1 MLTVLHLSVILGCI
15 VCAALLFR
23 QPEKLN
29 ERSKTLA
36 SLILMAVAFIAAAEV
51 GQLTLT
57 NSSQDAQTMQ
67 RLLSNLATYI
77 STPLMA
83 SLLFA
88 ASFGYHFSRRGWGRW
103 VLALFAMFELMRRME
118 LGVSY
123 SVVLGALT
131 VTALA
136 IAFVR
141 FNNPTVRTAGLIT
154 AGCWGVSMLVA
165 GPYPVWQGLQSEPL
179 RLASFAVGLIA
190 FGIATGQVIRLQQA
204 ETKKEAD

>member
-29 ERSKTLA
+29 EQSKTLA
-36 SLILMAVAFIAAAEV
+36 SLILMAVAFIAASEV

-88 ASFGYHFSRRGWGRW
+88 ASFGYYFSRRGWGRW

-123 SVVLGALT
+123 SVVLGAIT
-131 VTALA
+131 VAALA
-136 IAFVR
+136 VAFVR
-141 FNNPTVRTAGLIT
+141 FSSPTGLIT

-179 RLASFAVGLIA
+179 QLASFAVGLIV
-190 FGIATGQVIRLQQA
+190 FGVATGQVIRLQQA